1 MRSLVQYIFE
11 EENITKIQDMTV
23 IFKVLPEKITIAL
36 PANYSE
42 SDMQIYLDDICL
54 DDFPGS
60 NKESKKLLGKNV
72 DNIQDAYF
80 EYSKFTTTNKP
91 EDTITLKW
99 DPKYDTN
106 NSEDKFVY
114 YTIEELKYK
123 LEFSEFNLKNV
134 ENIKEELMKIFSTFN
149 SNETNEYPLD
159 IELEDIEYDE

>member
-11 EENITKIQDMTV
+11 EENVIKVQDMTV
-23 IFKVLPEKITIAL
+23 IFKVLPDKVTIAL

-80 EYSKFTTTNKP
+80 EYNKFTTTDKP
-91 EDTITLKW
+91 SDAVTLKW
-99 DPKYDTN
+99 DPKYDAN

-114 YTIEELKYK
+114 YTLEELKYK

-134 ENIKEELMKIFSTFN
+134 ENIKDELMKIFGTFN

-159 IELEDIEYDE
+159 IELENIEYDE